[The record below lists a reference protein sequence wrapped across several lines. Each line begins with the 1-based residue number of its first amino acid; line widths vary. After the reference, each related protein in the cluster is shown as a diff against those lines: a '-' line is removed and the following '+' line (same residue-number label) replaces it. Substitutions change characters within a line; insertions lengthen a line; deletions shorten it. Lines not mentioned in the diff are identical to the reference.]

1 MERISIVHE
10 NLHENPESI
19 DREKSG
25 RAEDLSQDSNG
36 QQTAVCDRSFQSHGQ
51 QTAVCDRRI
60 LCISCM
66 IARVHS
72 QPAGELSG
80 SSAGGFSCA

>member
-25 RAEDLSQDSNG
+25 RAEDLSQELN
-36 QQTAVCDRSFQSHGQ
+36 GQ